1 MKTTSDGNP
10 TDKDPFCLRC
20 GVSVF
25 VVARGDEPKRTGMDW
40 IMHPC
45 KKKHVWGGGAEAFL
59 SQVKMQ
65 AGA

>member
-1 MKTTSDGNP
+1 M
-10 TDKDPFCLRC
+10 
-20 GVSVF
+20 F